1 MAMAMSATDTTDTT
15 EQDEDAPLKPYLL
28 RVIHQWAVERDL
40 TPQVL
45 VDAGFDEVVV
55 PVKHVRDGRI
65 SLNLHPRSA
74 MGLEMGNRYL
84 LFSTRFAGQAF
95 EVCIPVAAIM
105 AIYCRENGQGVG
117 FQPGDGGSGKDTKK
131 RKDSALAP
139 APAHLKLVK

>member
-74 MGLEMGNRYL
+74 IGLELGNRYL

-117 FQPGDGGSGKDTKK
+117 FQPGDGGSGEDAKK
-131 RKDSALAP
+131 SKDSAP